1 MRVMLRGTSIG
12 AKQKRVAHRE
22 GPKDERHKEEVDD
35 LVPLVAVV
43 AAAHMWDPIS
53 APDVTNF
60 RCRKQSISEQQTCA
74 QLRELSAKRRQS
86 RGWIVSRLP

>member
-43 AAAHMWDPIS
+43 AAAHMCCTS

-86 RGWIVSRLP
+86 RGRIVSRLP